1 MPINHHIRIGTRGS
15 ELALWQANF
24 VKGELEKLNCTVEIK
39 IIKTQG
45 DLIQDLSFDK
55 LEGK

>member
-1 MPINHHIRIGTRGS
+1 LERTLIIGTRGS

-24 VKGELEKLNCTVEIK
+24 VKDSLAAANIKADLK

-45 DLIQDLSFDK
+45 DRILN
-55 LEGK
+55 